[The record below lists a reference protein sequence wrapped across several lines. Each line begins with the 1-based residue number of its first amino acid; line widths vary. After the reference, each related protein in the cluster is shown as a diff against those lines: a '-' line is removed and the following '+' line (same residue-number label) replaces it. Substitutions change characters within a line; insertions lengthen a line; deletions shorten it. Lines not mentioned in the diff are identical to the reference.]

1 MSLSLLLPW
10 LRAFAGRRAWIALP
24 VGALLAALL
33 ALDPVLG
40 PEDGLGSYLAYAA
53 LFPAVLLLRFGAL
66 LDARRR
72 DGLELEEA
80 LRDPAGRRAP
90 LAAVLAPAAALAA
103 GLALCAIPPTF
114 ANLPPGIAETARHPV
129 RISAAGEGEFRADAG
144 GGLPRGSTLLLAFE
158 WERPPQE
165 GEQPALFATDGRE
178 VALVPGTLARWPASA
193 NEARRG
199 VLEWGINSDARAA
212 GVTLLRSMARIEVG
226 RPRRGDLP
234 RLLARQFLFFWPLFP
249 LVLLLV
255 RRGRSGGLLA
265 ACAAL
270 ALGGLAAADPRD
282 PPDLPS
288 SPAGWIGRAV
298 LELKDLLP
306 DVRGLAAAGRGFELR
321 SGTTS
326 TAALAAWLGLGVVL
340 ALAAFGR
347 RRPR

>member
-1 MSLSLLLPW
+1 MSLSLVRPW

-33 ALDPVLG
+33 ALDPVVG

-80 LRDPAGRRAP
+80 LRDPTGRRAP
-90 LAAVLAPAAALAA
+90 LAAILAPSAALGV
-103 GLALCAIPPTF
+103 GLALCAIPPAF
-114 ANLPPGIAETARHPV
+114 ANLPPGIAETARHPIRV
-129 RISAAGEGEFRADAG
+129 AATGDGTFRADAG
-144 GGLPRGSTLLLAFE
+144 GAVPHDSVLLLTFE
-158 WERPPQE
+158 WERPARANE
-165 GEQPALFATDGRE
+165 RPALVASDGRE
-178 VALVPGTLARWPASA
+178 VALVPGELARWPASA
-193 NEARRG
+193 AEARRG

-212 GVTLLRSMARIEVG
+212 GITLLRPLARIAVSH
-226 RPRRGDLP
+226 PRRGDLP
-234 RLLARQFLFFWPLFP
+234 LLLARLFLFFWPLFP

-255 RRGRSGGLLA
+255 RRGRSGGVLA

-270 ALGGLAAADPRD
+270 ALGGLAAADPHD

-288 SPAGWIGRAV
+288 SPVGWIGRAV

-306 DVRGLAAAGRGFELR
+306 DVRGLASAGRGFELR

-326 TAALAAWLGLGVVL
+326 AAALAAWLGLGVIL
-340 ALAAFGR
+340 ALASSGR